1 VKHGAE
7 NALTTALVQ
16 SIPRL
21 VDSRSQDKDQIS
33 PQAIPVTITKI
44 LAEGKLQVKAEIQGN
59 FTIPQMVIAV
69 NYGEWL
75 RHAHAV
81 GDKGYVLLG
90 DYYTGGQTNLGGG
103 TASYRGQGRANL
115 TTAVFHPLSNTKFAT
130 NANRNLNATL
140 VSGPQG
146 AVINDK
152 TGNTTITANG
162 TVITLTIG
170 STLEISMSGNNIF
183 IQVPTG
189 GKLFLGGNGTTGTY
203 SPVQT
208 QSGTPSINV
217 EARIS

>member
-16 SIPRL
+16 SIPRI
-21 VDSRSQDKDQIS
+21 VDSRSQDKNQGS

-44 LAEGKLQVKAEIQGN
+44 LAEGKLQVQAATQGN
-59 FTIPQMVIAV
+59 FTIPQMVIAI

-115 TTAVFHPLSNTKFAT
+115 TTAVFHPLSNTQFAT

-152 TGNTTITANG
+152 TGNTTITVNG
-162 TVITLTIG
+162 TTITSTVG
-170 STLEISMSGNNIF
+170 STCEISISGSEIF

-189 GKLFLGGNGTTGTY
+189 GTLFLGGNGSTGTY
-203 SPVQT
+203 ALVET
-208 QSGTPSINV
+208 VSGPSINV
-217 EARIS
+217 KARIS